1 VDLAARMDT
10 DQLTAMLNNCLTTQT
25 PVYMVVAI
33 MGSTE
38 QGAIDPLDSIISI
51 RTQFQAQGLSFEI
64 HADGAWGGYFA
75 SMIRAP
81 PGFVR
86 GPNDPN
92 DYFVPDAPL
101 SPYVI
106 TQISAYADADSITI
120 DPHK

>member
-1 VDLAARMDT
+1 MDLAARMDV
-10 DQLTAMLNNCLTTQT
+10 DELTVKLTECLATQT

-51 RTQFQAQGLSFEI
+51 RTKFQALGLSFEI

-75 SMIRAP
+75 SIIRAP
-81 PGFVR
+81 PGLVR
-86 GPNDPN
+86 GPNDPDN
-92 DYFVPDAPL
+92 DFVPDAPL